1 MTSSNRTLA
10 SDPLSALFLTYI
22 PSLDSSDSPSPVYLP
37 SWARELALARSRRAS
52 CAAFT
57 FSGRPP
63 QVFRQETCHGLG
75 AWFMALR
82 FSVASTSDCP
92 ACHDAGDGRGDP
104 AVEELEGVVGD
115 LLGGGPVLAL
125 CSRGRRRPPP
135 TPSGP
140 PRRSSRSRAR
150 RRGGSPA
157 PRSVPARCPVR
168 RITSRRCSISQRG
181 RRRRPSSARQRGLGA
196 EGPFGMLTTVRLVTF
211 AGESSEQ
218 TRKRTD

>member
-22 PSLDSSDSPSPVYLP
+22 PSLDSSDSPSPVYFP

-104 AVEELEGVVGD
+104 AAEELEGVVGD
-115 LLGGGPVLAL
+115 LLGGCPRKIR
-125 CSRGRRRPPP
+125 CSLPGRRRLPP

-140 PRRSSRSRAR
+140 PRRSSRSRGR

-157 PRSVPARCPVR
+157 PRSGPARCPR
-168 RITSRRCSISQRG
+168 A
-181 RRRRPSSARQRGLGA
+181 RPQAASFTARA